1 MKNLLDFFKG
11 KEVSLS
17 GFLKTT
23 RAIAYALLIFIV
35 ASFVFNIP
43 DDVIKDYLI
52 EAADT
57 EVTHVFI
64 VLAFIVYTIQ
74 AAVWRYVTNSSNHPE
89 KWLGLHVVANEFTTA
104 MLYIASAISFTY
116 IHFGVADN
124 FITSFA
130 VIASI
135 VIIVNAINA
144 AAEYEQ
150 YKHQQ
155 IKPRESTGY
164 AIDSKEIFYGDKV
177 CTSDGV
183 VYCVVKSVI
192 YCKPTLCKVTERH
205 WVADPWQFARM
216 VKNHELNL
224 IEN

>member
-64 VLAFIVYTIQ
+64 VLAFIAYTIQ
-74 AAVWRYVTNSSNHPE
+74 AAVWGYVTNSSNHPE

-177 CTSDGV
+177 CTFDGV

-192 YCKPTLCKVTERH
+192 YCKPTLCKVTECH

>member
-57 EVTHVFI
+57 EVTHIFI
-64 VLAFIVYTIQ
+64 VLAFIAYTIQ
-74 AAVWRYVTNSSNHPE
+74 AAVWGYVTNSSNHPE

-104 MLYIASAISFTY
+104 ML
-116 IHFGVADN
+116 
-124 FITSFA
+124 
-130 VIASI
+130 
-135 VIIVNAINA
+135 
-144 AAEYEQ
+144 
-150 YKHQQ
+150 
-155 IKPRESTGY
+155 
-164 AIDSKEIFYGDKV
+164 
-177 CTSDGV
+177 
-183 VYCVVKSVI
+183 
-192 YCKPTLCKVTERH
+192 
-205 WVADPWQFARM
+205 
-216 VKNHELNL
+216 
-224 IEN
+224 

>member
-64 VLAFIVYTIQ
+64 VLAFIAYTIQ
-74 AAVWRYVTNSSNHPE
+74 AAVWGYVTNSSNHPE

-183 VYCVVKSVI
+183 IYYVVKSVI

-205 WVADPWQFARM
+205 WVADPWKFERM
-216 VKNHELNL
+216 IKNHELFL